1 MKFHADCVT
10 CLLSGAQKKVQGL
23 KDQALKLEY
32 MRGICRIM
40 DNVNPDYDSA
50 PLVDARIIQ
59 LKRDLLGMEDDY
71 TDVKHSFNSL
81 ILGLYD
87 PLKERVR
94 NSEDPL
100 LAAIQLSMAGNFI
113 DFGVLKDVDPD
124 EVLRLLDDAAS
135 RRVDAAEYEQLR
147 RDLAA
152 PGELVFLHDNCGE
165 VVLDKLL
172 IETIREAYPEKKILS
187 VVRGGPILND
197 ATMEDAIEIGLTD
210 VVEVVGNGQK
220 DIAGTQLDLITPQ
233 LRSRMESAALVIAKG
248 QGNFET
254 LIGCGDFGPELPD
267 ILEKRL
273 QKHRL
278 QSRYHSRNKTYTSFL
293 CTIKY
298 SRIFLFTS

>member
-1 MKFHADCVT
+1 MKFHADCIP
-10 CLLSGAQKKVQGL
+10 CLIGGAHKKLKGL
-23 KDQALKLEY
+23 EDNQPLKLEF

-40 DNVNPDYDSA
+40 DQVDPEYDSA

-59 LKRDLLGMEDDY
+59 LKRSLLGMEDDY
-71 TDVKHSFNSL
+71 SQVKHSFNAL

-87 PLKERVR
+87 ALKARVQAA
-94 NSEDPL
+94 EDPL

-135 RRVDAAEYEQLR
+135 RRVDAAEYGHLK
-147 RDLAA
+147 RDLEA
-152 PGELVFLHDNCGE
+152 PGELIFLHDNCGE

-172 IETIREAYPEKKILS
+172 IETIRKAYPEKKILS

-220 DIAGTQLDLITPQ
+220 DIAGTQMDLILPD
-233 LRSRMESAALVIAKG
+233 LRARMEAADLIIAKG

-254 LIGCGDFGPELPD
+254 LIGSGLNV
-267 ILEKRL
+267 
-273 QKHRL
+273 
-278 QSRYHSRNKTYTSFL
+278 Y
-293 CTIKY
+293 
-298 SRIFLFTS
+298 FLFLSKCPSYTEWFGFERFSGILQNDRRMRH